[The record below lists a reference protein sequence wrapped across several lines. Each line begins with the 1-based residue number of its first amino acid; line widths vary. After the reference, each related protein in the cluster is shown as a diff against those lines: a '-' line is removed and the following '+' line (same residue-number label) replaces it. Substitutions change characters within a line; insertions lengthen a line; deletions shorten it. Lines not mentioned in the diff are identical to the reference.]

1 MTATGAALATFR
13 EAMLHPDIA
22 RGGVGANFDA
32 WDQWESRR
40 SRYTFNWGMYNN
52 NLFQDFLFP
61 GLSAPYKSRF
71 GLYRETRHLY
81 NPANRLVD
89 FYATY
94 THGGSLDPE
103 AGGGDETRSALPIE
117 TDNQS
122 LRPAI
127 ARAWD
132 DSRWQVNKDHYI
144 RIGAALGDVA
154 LKVVDDT
161 QKRKVYLQVV
171 YPGSIK
177 WADRDPYGRV
187 RSYIIEEYRRDP
199 RVVGMRDVS
208 PNVDPRSGRAVVRYT
223 EKAFLDGEDVVYQT
237 FLNGLPFDWN
247 ISERDGLVMGNRAGA
262 VVEWSEPYGFVP
274 LVIVEH
280 ESVGLGW
287 GLCCFHAGLSRF
299 REVDDAASNL
309 GDQIRK
315 AINGPWLVSGVKAP
329 GRGQNAPS
337 PNDTLQFV
345 SPTPTP
351 GNPMPDRQS
360 LKYITAPADAKATP
374 MVFPL
379 DIAGVTKH
387 IEMLKADIEQCY
399 SELLADVHAASG
411 AASGR
416 ALRVARQRASARVQ
430 ARRPGYD
437 DGLVCGLKMLL
448 AMSGLRGYDP
458 VFRGFGPGEL
468 ESDAMKFRVSHRPV
482 FDVDPMD
489 ELEEIQS
496 FWSAA
501 VEAAKAGCPLEMFLT
516 KHGDWT
522 KDEIKEL
529 MAARAEEAAAAV
541 PIGVAATTTMLK
553 AQEAGTLD
561 AAGVNAGGVTATAA
575 GTPAKGATP
584 TPAPAPPKP
593 AAPQGPPK

>member
-1 MTATGAALATFR
+1 
-13 EAMLHPDIA
+13 
-22 RGGVGANFDA
+22 
-32 WDQWESRR
+32 
-40 SRYTFNWGMYNN
+40 
-52 NLFQDFLFP
+52 
-61 GLSAPYKSRF
+61 
-71 GLYRETRHLY
+71 
-81 NPANRLVD
+81 
-89 FYATY
+89 
-94 THGGSLDPE
+94 
-103 AGGGDETRSALPIE
+103 
-117 TDNQS
+117 
-122 LRPAI
+122 
-127 ARAWD
+127 
-132 DSRWQVNKDHYI
+132 
-144 RIGAALGDVA
+144 
-154 LKVVDDT
+154 
-161 QKRKVYLQVV
+161 
-171 YPGSIK
+171 
-177 WADRDPYGRV
+177 
-187 RSYIIEEYRRDP
+187 
-199 RVVGMRDVS
+199 
-208 PNVDPRSGRAVVRYT
+208 
-223 EKAFLDGEDVVYQT
+223 
-237 FLNGLPFDWN
+237 
-247 ISERDGLVMGNRAGA
+247 
-262 VVEWSEPYGFVP
+262 
-274 LVIVEH
+274 
-280 ESVGLGW
+280 
-287 GLCCFHAGLSRF
+287 
-299 REVDDAASNL
+299 
-309 GDQIRK
+309 
-315 AINGPWLVSGVKAP
+315 
-329 GRGQNAPS
+329 
-337 PNDTLQFV
+337 
-345 SPTPTP
+345 
-351 GNPMPDRQS
+351 MPDRQS
-360 LKYITAPADAKATP
+360 LRYITAPADAKATP